1 MDRSFQIPFVRIGS
15 AKVPKIILGCMPFLG
30 ESYQGQEKN
39 RLYAQRFQEPK
50 NLKGLILKA
59 IFEYGITAMAAVP
72 ANAGFLAT
80 SLLKV
85 VKEVEDSYR
94 IRLAI
99 APCIS
104 LKLRLGSEPVDDYRR
119 WVTYFY
125 QASRNLEKEGFQ
137 GKERLLA
144 KYLKDPILLTR
155 PGWERRFPQA
165 LEGLSPYGKEE
176 AYRLEFDEASV
187 REALKSLEGYNILFV
202 EPGSETDFLVAME
215 RFDLLE
221 ALIKLLR
228 ILGFENIL
236 FGIHHAG
243 RTIPALEAS
252 CLPFQGY
259 VTPVNRIGALM
270 LPSQEEALKAIKA
283 SSKPIVAIKPLAGGR
298 IRPDEA
304 FRYVFKDVGVDSCM
318 IGVASEEEL
327 DEDMEAALKFVS

>member
-1 MDRSFQIPFVRIGS
+1 MDRSFPIPSVRIGS
-15 AKVPKIILGCMPFLG
+15 KKVPRIILGCMPFLG

-39 RLYAQRFQEPK
+39 LLYAQRFQEPK
-50 NLKGLILKA
+50 NLKGIILKG

-72 ANAGFLAT
+72 ANTGFLAT

-85 VKEVEDSYR
+85 VKEIEDFYR
-94 IRLAI
+94 ISLAL

-104 LKLRLGSEPVDDYRR
+104 LRLRLGSKPVDDYRR
-119 WVTYFY
+119 WVTYFH
-125 QASRNLEKEGFQ
+125 QASRNLEKEDFQ
-137 GKERLLA
+137 GKERLLL
-144 KYLKDPILLTR
+144 KFLKDPILLTR
-155 PGWERRFPQA
+155 PGWERRFPEA

-176 AYRLEFDEASV
+176 SYSLDFDEASL
-187 REALKSLEGYNILFV
+187 REALKSLEGHEILFV

-221 ALIKLLR
+221 ALMKLLR
-228 ILGFENIL
+228 SLGFENIL

-252 CLPFQGY
+252 GLPFQGY

-298 IRPDEA
+298 IRPGEA
-304 FRYVFKDVGVDSCM
+304 FSYVFKDVGVDACM

-327 DEDMEAALKFVS
+327 DEDLEAALKFIN